1 MPCSRATSVGDAP
14 GARLWAAIVCF
25 CSVVQRRRRSP
36 RGIKSIRRDGAL
48 LRLVVCALSVDAAVS
63 AGGRSVSMEGGQ
75 HTQPW
80 GSHVGAAQRLPAQD
94 GMIAHHHPPTD
105 RTAGSPSGMHGG
117 GAEPVRAILGNPIG
131 AQLPREEGGGSATHH
146 GLADTNPRITT

>member
-36 RGIKSIRRDGAL
+36 RGIKSIRRVGAL

-63 AGGRSVSMEGGQ
+63 AGVSSASLEGAQ

-80 GSHVGAAQRLPAQD
+80 GSHVGAAQRLPTQTLYFKNVCP
-94 GMIAHHHPPTD
+94 IAPGIA
-105 RTAGSPSGMHGG
+105 R
-117 GAEPVRAILGNPIG
+117 
-131 AQLPREEGGGSATHH
+131 
-146 GLADTNPRITT
+146 LADRQQHGKLNSFRDLDVRVGYYAWSEQ

>member
-36 RGIKSIRRDGAL
+36 RGIKSIQRVGAL
-48 LRLVVCALSVDAAVS
+48 LRLVVWRLSVDAPVW
-63 AGGRSVSMEGGQ
+63 AGVRSVTMEGDQ

-80 GSHVGAAQRLPAQD
+80 ESHVGSAQRLLLGCD
-94 GMIAHHHPPTD
+94 IL
-105 RTAGSPSGMHGG
+105 
-117 GAEPVRAILGNPIG
+117 AEPWL
-131 AQLPREEGGGSATHH
+131 
-146 GLADTNPRITT
+146 